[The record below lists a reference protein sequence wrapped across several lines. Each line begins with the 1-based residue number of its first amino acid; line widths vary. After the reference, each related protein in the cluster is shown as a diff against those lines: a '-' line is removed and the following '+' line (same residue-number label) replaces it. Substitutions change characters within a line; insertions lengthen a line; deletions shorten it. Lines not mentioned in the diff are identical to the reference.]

1 MNSTQTTIQEEKE
14 IINKIF
20 SLNNFDVPTL
30 PAWIDEVLINY
41 WRGNLFHFHY
51 LPNILIDEKINLPAD
66 YERPGKYFLRQI
78 QKGNIPTA
86 SQWLPGKWIL
96 IDGRDKPEQKVA
108 WINSHDM
115 KLLEKIGWHPK
126 NHFKKWQCQPYQ
138 QEYLS
143 DILQSKEFGSR
154 FCLSINDIE
163 EIKPF
168 IHNFLRLPAG
178 AKIRLPT
185 FMEYNYLGNI
195 FYKQWATT
203 STWEWF
209 EDKFKDRQNLAGGSD
224 SLGCCGSEPPDFW
237 STILS
242 FRPLVEL

>member
-1 MNSTQTTIQEEKE
+1 MNITTSIIQEEKK

-20 SLNNFDVPTL
+20 PLNGFDVPDL
-30 PAWIDEVLINY
+30 PTWVDEALLSY
-41 WRGNLFHFHY
+41 WHENLFGLHC
-51 LPNILIDEKINLPAD
+51 LPKILIDEKINLPAD

-78 QKGNIPTA
+78 QKNNIPAA

-96 IDGRDKPEQKVA
+96 VDARDKPEQKVP
-108 WINSHDM
+108 WINGYDM
-115 KLLEKIGWHPK
+115 KLLEKLGLRPK
-126 NHFKKWQCQPYQ
+126 NYFKKWQRQQ
-138 QEYLS
+138 HRQEYLG
-143 DILQSKEFGSR
+143 DILRNKGFGSR
-154 FCLSINDIE
+154 FCLSVNDIE

-168 IHNFLRLPAG
+168 IHNFLKLPAS
-178 AKIRLPT
+178 AKVRLPT
-185 FMEYNYLGNI
+185 LIEYNYLGNI

-209 EDKFKDRQNLAGGSD
+209 EDKFKNQQNLAGGSD
-224 SLGCCGSEPPDFW
+224 SLGCCGSDPLDFW